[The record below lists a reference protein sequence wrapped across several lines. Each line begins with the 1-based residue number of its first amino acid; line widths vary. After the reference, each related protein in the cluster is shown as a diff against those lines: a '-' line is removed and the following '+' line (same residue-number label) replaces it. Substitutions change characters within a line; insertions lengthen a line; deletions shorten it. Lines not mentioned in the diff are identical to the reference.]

1 MINAAEG
8 IGEKYGNYG
17 WFNNQTALDYSYEAV
32 DAVLK
37 YIQSSD
43 SPQSY
48 TFSPIN
54 EPVDNRDFS
63 AFGTPDALSESGAT
77 WTANFIQGVLSRVA
91 AVNPGIPVMFQG
103 SFRKESYWSSKF
115 TAGSNL
121 VFDTHNY
128 YFAGRPT
135 TSENVGDYLCSDA
148 KESAG
153 DGKFPVFIGE
163 WSIQAVSNNTFES
176 RRSNFNKGLYVWSQY
191 AQGSAPWTA
200 RMLGTAPVDGEGT
213 QTDYWDLETF
223 IDEGFV
229 EPDSASGFCP

>member
-1 MINAAEG
+1 M
-8 IGEKYGNYG
+8 
-17 WFNNQTALDYSYEAV
+17 
-32 DAVLK
+32 LK
-37 YIQSSD
+37 FIESSD
-43 SPQSY
+43 NPQSY
-48 TFSPIN
+48 TLSPIN

-63 AFGTPDALSESGAT
+63 KFGTPDALSESGAQY
-77 WTANFIQGVLSRVA
+77 TAEFIQGVLSRVA
-91 AVNPGIPVMFQG
+91 AVNTGIPVMFQG

-135 TSENVGDYLCSDA
+135 TSANVGEYLCADA

-163 WSIQAVSNNTFES
+163 WSIQAVSNNTLDS
-176 RRSNFNKGLYVWSQY
+176 RKSNFNKGLYVWSKY
-191 AQGSAPWTA
+191 AQGSAPWST

-213 QTDYWDLETF
+213 QTDYWNLEDF
-223 IDEGFV
+223 IDQDFV
-229 EPDSASGFCP
+229 DPDSASGFCPY

>member
-1 MINAAEG
+1 M
-8 IGEKYGNYG
+8 
-17 WFNNQTALDYSYEAV
+17 

-37 YIQSSD
+37 FIKSSD

-48 TFSPIN
+48 TLSPIN

-63 AFGTPDALSESGAT
+63 KFGTPDALSESGAQY
-77 WTANFIQGVLSRVA
+77 TAEFIQGVLSRVA
-91 AVNPGIPVMFQG
+91 AVNTGIPVMFQG

-135 TSENVGDYLCSDA
+135 TSANIGDYLCADA

-163 WSIQAVSNNTFES
+163 WSIQAVSNNTLDS
-176 RRSNFNKGLYVWSQY
+176 RKSNFNEGLYVWSKY

-213 QTDYWDLETF
+213 QTDYWNLEAF
-223 IDEGFV
+223 IDQGFV
-229 EPDSASGFCP
+229 DPDSASGFCP

>member
-1 MINAAEG
+1 M
-8 IGEKYGNYG
+8 
-17 WFNNQTALDYSYEAV
+17 
-32 DAVLK
+32 LK
-37 YIQSSD
+37 FIQSSD
-43 SPQSY
+43 SPQSF

-63 AFGTPDALSESGAT
+63 TFGTPDALSESGT
-77 WTANFIQGVLSRVA
+77 EYTAQFIQGVLSRVA
-91 AVNPGIPVMFQG
+91 AVNAGIPVMFQG
-103 SFRKESYWSSKF
+103 SFRKESYWSAKF
-115 TAGSNL
+115 AAESNL

-135 TSENVGDYLCSDA
+135 TSANIGDFICADA

-163 WSIQAVSNNTFES
+163 WSIQAVSNNTLDS
-176 RRSNFNKGLYVWSQY
+176 RKSNFNKGLYAWSKY

-200 RMLGTAPVDGEGT
+200 RMLGTAPVNGEGT

-223 IDEGFV
+223 IDRGFV
-229 EPDSASGFCP
+229 NPDSASGFCP